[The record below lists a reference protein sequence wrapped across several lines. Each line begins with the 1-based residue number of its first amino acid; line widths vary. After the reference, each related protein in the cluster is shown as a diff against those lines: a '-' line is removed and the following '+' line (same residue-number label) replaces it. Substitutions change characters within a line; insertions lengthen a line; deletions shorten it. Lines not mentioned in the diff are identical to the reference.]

1 MKKQILSALLLS
13 FLVITAAHAQN
24 GKIKPTEVVFIQG
37 GNTADE
43 TFGTTKPD
51 VILVA
56 RSSTNT
62 HWSRTGF
69 LKFKIP
75 QDIKS
80 LNSVDLNISIKVYKN
95 AEQPDL
101 KFSLNVQAVP
111 ENTWS
116 KTTITWNNAPKAG
129 EVLGNVLLDQSL
141 DDKLSKLTIKLDAKA
156 VDLLLKKSKD
166 REITLALTNNVSTAL
181 GSIVSRD
188 AFLTI
193 E

>member
-141 DDKLSKLTIKLDAKA
+141 DDKLSKFTIKLDAKA

-166 REITLALTNNVSTAL
+166 REITLALTNNVPTAL

>member
-116 KTTITWNNAPKAG
+116 KTTITWNNAPKAV
-129 EVLGNVLLDQSL
+129 EVLGNILLDQSL
-141 DDKLSKLTIKLDAKA
+141 DDKLSKFTIKLDAKA

-166 REITLALTNNVSTAL
+166 REITLALTNNVPTAL